1 MTTPTDPRAE
11 PPDTPPPQPKTTQL
25 PAVTERALLED
36 LGRVVRNMA
45 DNVGTMS
52 QNVAVLMEDRPVLHS
67 RLAGVEGRLARIE
80 TPSHP
85 PPSPLTSSRVQAIIN
100 ETPSQLDL
108 ETQAQVA
115 NLIVQHAKEK
125 AELEAKVV
133 TKEDVDA
140 VVSKAT
146 DLQTTALFNK
156 ISESK
161 KLQVVAGMAL
171 TLLIGWLGRMATAP
185 ATPPQPAPVVQL
197 APVTVYADAGAH
209 P

>member
-1 MTTPTDPRAE
+1 MAEDPRAE
-11 PPDTPPPQPKTTQL
+11 PTGPPEQPKTTQL

-52 QNVAVLMEDRPVLHS
+52 QSVAVLMEDRPVLHS

-85 PPSPLTSSRVQAIIN
+85 PPAPLTSSRVQAIIN

-108 ETQAQVA
+108 ETQAQLA
-115 NLIVQHAKEK
+115 GLIVQHAKEK

-133 TKEDVDA
+133 TKADVAA
-140 VVSKAT
+140 VVADAT
-146 DLQTTALFNK
+146 TLQTAALVTK
-156 ISESK
+156 LSENK
-161 KLQVVAGMAL
+161 KLGVIAGLIAAIV
-171 TLLIGWLGRMATAP
+171 IGWLGRVATAP
-185 ATPPQPAPVVQL
+185 PVVPQPSPVVQL
-197 APVTVYADAGAH
+197 APVTIYADAGATK
-209 P
+209 